1 MNFCHRYNH
10 ILDNQDGFAA
20 DALDRVVKLDRIVAP
35 LHLNRAPMKIL
46 PALPNVGV
54 HALQVVPNVVAH
66 CPEGVGVQ
74 LQDFFYLRVVS
85 VNSKTRMQS
94 GNEFSIAGSS
104 VSNSGT
110 SRKPVDGKASVKSCV
125 DENQLECEAVTW
137 L

>member
-46 PALPNVGV
+46 PTLPKVGI
-54 HALQVVPNVVAH
+54 HALQVAPDVFAH

-74 LQDFFYLRVVS
+74 LQNFFILVS
-85 VNSKTRMQS
+85 VSSAPNKI
-94 GNEFSIAGSS
+94 FSS
-104 VSNSGT
+104 VSAKSVVLYSIT
-110 SRKPVDGKASVKSCV
+110 LLISAS
-125 DENQLECEAVTW
+125 LEETI